1 MSVAV
6 DCLVY
11 LDFSK
16 LSPAA
21 ATFHWSHISLLIVLS
36 LCALDSG
43 LPVND
48 VNILQLG

>member
-6 DCLVY
+6 GCLVY

-21 ATFHWSHISLLIVLS
+21 ATFHWSSISILVVLS